1 MNESTKEKGAYEN
14 ESRMNALFILSS
26 YFAELYRNRLL
37 TMFRI
42 LFLLCFITITSYSQD
57 TIKVK
62 SSYYGRIQN
71 LTYDGANSNLT
82 NRFLQM
88 AEFGKSFSVLD
99 IGLAVGYKG
108 GDSVM
113 FMPKLTLDASQY
125 QFLSNEYSIGIGYY
139 AGSETPLVFDIS
151 STILAQISKKIAIG
165 INAGFTD
172 YSGDNNSY
180 TRNYLGFIVRI
191 GLLRDFN
198 GLLTKTTRMRFPHPH
213 GR

>member
-1 MNESTKEKGAYEN
+1 MYK
-14 ESRMNALFILSS
+14 
-26 YFAELYRNRLL
+26 
-37 TMFRI
+37 I
-42 LFLLCFITITSYSQD
+42 LFLLCFISIASYSQD

-82 NRFLQM
+82 NRFMLM
-88 AEFGKSFSVLD
+88 AECGKSFSVLD

-108 GDSVM
+108 GDSVL

-125 QFLSNEYSIGIGYY
+125 QFLSNEYSIGVGYY
-139 AGSETPLVFDIS
+139 AGSQTPLVFDIS
-151 STILAQISKKIAIG
+151 STILAQISKKVAIG

-172 YSGDNNSY
+172 YSGDTTSFIK
-180 TRNYLGFIVRI
+180 NYFGLIVRI

-198 GLLTKTTRMRFPHPH
+198 GVLTKTTRMRFPHPH